1 MQMLMVFHA
10 SLCPPVIGPSRSTYV
25 MLRELLREHDVTV
38 LSFGTAEQ
46 EARFAREFGS
56 ACRTIFLR
64 FPRPRC
70 LAQMRRVWWLL
81 TGRSDFPVARDRRL
95 QHWLD
100 HLAATEHFDLIGVSC
115 QMMGSYRFPAGTP
128 LLTDTHNVEFEYLR
142 LGYRE
147 ATDPI
152 RKLAYWARWRAT
164 RRDELA
170 LLRKF
175 DLVLAVSEADR
186 QVFARALPPQ
196 RIAVIPNGIDL
207 AQFKPPPVEPERHTL
222 MFSGLMSYYPND
234 HGIRWFIER
243 IFPRVRDEVPDA
255 RLLVVGAH
263 PSRKLRGLAG
273 RGVEVTGYVPR
284 IQPYFARAQVV
295 VAPLRMG
302 GGTRVKLLEAMA
314 MRRPVVST
322 TFGAAGLAAR
332 DGRHLLLADTPA
344 AFARAVVNLL
354 RDPRVAA
361 SLVAQA
367 AALVA
372 DEYPWDAIG
381 RRLRDA
387 CARLA
392 PRLEARSALASR
404 SAASPNG

>member
-1 MQMLMVFHA
+1 
-10 SLCPPVIGPSRSTYV
+10 
-25 MLRELLREHDVTV
+25 
-38 LSFGTAEQ
+38 
-46 EARFAREFGS
+46 
-56 ACRTIFLR
+56 
-64 FPRPRC
+64 
-70 LAQMRRVWWLL
+70 
-81 TGRSDFPVARDRRL
+81 
-95 QHWLD
+95 
-100 HLAATEHFDLIGVSC
+100 
-115 QMMGSYRFPAGTP
+115 
-128 LLTDTHNVEFEYLR
+128 
-142 LGYRE
+142 
-147 ATDPI
+147 
-152 RKLAYWARWRAT
+152 
-164 RRDELA
+164 
-170 LLRKF
+170 
-175 DLVLAVSEADR
+175 
-186 QVFARALPPQ
+186 
-196 RIAVIPNGIDL
+196 
-207 AQFKPPPVEPERHTL
+207 

-354 RDPRVAA
+354 RDPRLAA

-372 DEYPWDAIG
+372 DEYSWDAIG